1 MVQMTSTGD
10 NAGEDL
16 ALVFLRSFSVENEE
30 PYGVKEPALARRV
43 LLRSGGIGSN
53 ENRWCAERHGR
64 QKIKYR
70 FAETI

>member
-30 PYGVKEPALARRV
+30 PYRGKGASTGSTCSAQKWRHRKQRKPMVRRAP
-43 LLRSGGIGSN
+43 RTPKN
-53 ENRWCAERHGR
+53 
-64 QKIKYR
+64 
-70 FAETI
+70 